1 MKLTRSISTRLF
13 VTLLTLV
20 ASTIAFAEE
29 GAPPSYGIQPGDVLD
44 VSVWREPDLQREVLV
59 RADGG
64 ISFPLV
70 GDISATGMSVAELSK
85 AISSKLEKFIPDPV
99 VTVSLR
105 QMAGNKIYVLGR
117 VNRPGEFA
125 VIRPVSV
132 LQALAMA
139 GGLTPYADE
148 KKIRIL
154 RGEIPDQ
161 QSMDFNYRS
170 VERGEQ
176 LEQNIVLQPG
186 DVIVVP

>member
-1 MKLTRSISTRLF
+1 MNALRANTLKLMLSLAVLIFGHT
-13 VTLLTLV
+13 
-20 ASTIAFAEE
+20 AFAAE
-29 GAPPSYGIQPGDVLD
+29 GAPAGYGIQPGDILEI
-44 VSVWREPDLQREVLV
+44 SVWREPDLQREVLV

-70 GDISATGMSVAELSK
+70 GDIDATNKTAAELSQ
-85 AISSKLEKFIPDPV
+85 AITDKLEKFIPDPV

-105 QMAGNKIYVLGR
+105 QLAGNKIYVLGR

-125 VIRPVSV
+125 VVRPVSV

-154 RGEIPDQ
+154 RGELPDPE
-161 QSMDFNYRS
+161 SISFNYRD

-176 LEQNIVLQPG
+176 LEQNIVLQAG
-186 DVIVVP
+186 DVVVVP